1 MDKDKFV
8 WATVSGWAR
17 DNVQEAANNDLVDK
31 ALLGDDYT
39 YTINRQQFASIAVKM
54 AEKMLGKTITP
65 APASTFTDCDNE
77 YVLKAYAAGITSGV
91 YEGVFDPYGALTR
104 QQMATFLYRALQYV
118 KNNSDTEYTVY
129 DSKLGYYSDF
139 TQIADWAKA
148 SMAFMNALGLVNGTT
163 ETTLSPNA
171 PCTIEQ
177 ALIVAYRSLDAGYI
191 GWYQCAKTVKAFG
204 KYSDLSTHYAY
215 GDRVWITS
223 SSGHCTDPYG
233 KPSGVDLRDF
243 YAIKD
248 R

>member
-1 MDKDKFV
+1 M
-8 WATVSGWAR
+8 G
-17 DNVQEAANNDLVDK
+17 AAIFSL
-31 ALLGDDYT
+31 LLGT
-39 YTINRQQFASIAVKM
+39 TGTTV
-54 AEKMLGKTITP
+54 T
-65 APASTFTDCDNE
+65 TFDT
-77 YVLKAYAAGITSGV
+77 
-91 YEGVFDPYGALTR
+91 YGALTR
-104 QQMATFLYRALQYV
+104 QQMATFLFRALQYV

-139 TQIADWAKA
+139 GQIESWATQA
-148 SMAFMNALGLVNGTT
+148 MAFMNALGLINGTT
-163 ETTLSPNA
+163 DTTLAPNA

-191 GWYQCAKTVKAFG
+191 GWYQCAKTVKGFG
-204 KYSDLSTHYAY
+204 KYSDLATHYTY
-215 GDRVWITS
+215 GDRIWVTS